1 MPIPAPRV
9 RRTGLE
15 PADVVKNSHTGG
27 FTVSTHT
34 VGPFERKTNSEAL
47 SAAGRK
53 RHDPR
58 IYARSIVKK
67 WPALDE
73 NARAELRDIL
83 SPIISRQANTRTALT
98 ASEDGGRSDA

>member
-15 PADVVKNSHTGG
+15 PTDVAKNSHIGG

-34 VGPFERKTNSEAL
+34 VSPFERRTNSEAL

-58 IYARSIVKK
+58 VYARSIVRR

-73 NARAELRDIL
+73 NARAELRAIL
-83 SPIISRQANTRTALT
+83 SPIVSRTALT
-98 ASEDGGRSDA
+98 ASEDGGKPDA